1 MLHKTGTHRFEDFI
15 ADTARAATADELFGT
30 FTSAMH
36 RFGYDQVNFSIPRD
50 LDLPPEHNRSSIFVS
65 YPEDW
70 QKYYVE
76 KDVARIDPVL
86 RAAATHHWGFLWS
99 DLEKQNAL
107 TKTQISLF
115 RMAEDAGL
123 NNGIGIPFKGSRA
136 QIAGVAL
143 ASRERSNACLKNLDL
158 ISAYCTQFYAAYK
171 RLYARSE
178 TQTFAVLTPKEEEI
192 LLWVASGKTDED
204 IASILTISRN
214 TVDTHMRHIFRKLDV
229 TNRVQAVVKA
239 VMAGIIHP

>member
-1 MLHKTGTHRFEDFI
+1 FEDFI

-50 LDLPPEHNRSSIFVS
+50 LDLPPEHNRNSVFVN

-70 QKYYVE
+70 QKFYEE
-76 KDVARIDPVL
+76 KGIARIDPVL

-99 DLEKQNAL
+99 DLEKHQTL
-107 TKTQISLF
+107 EKSQIKLM
-115 RMAEDAGL
+115 RLAEDAGL

-143 ASRERSNACLKNLDL
+143 ATRERTDACVKNLDL

-171 RLYARSE
+171 RLFTRPASA
-178 TQTFAVLTPKEEEI
+178 TFTVLTPKEEEV
-192 LLWVASGKTDED
+192 LLWVAAGKTDED

>member
-1 MLHKTGTHRFEDFI
+1 MLHTPGTHRFEDFI
-15 ADTARAATADELFGT
+15 TDTARAATADDLFGT
-30 FTSAMH
+30 FTTAMN
-36 RFGYDQVNFSIPRD
+36 RFGYDLINFSVPRD
-50 LDLPPEHNRSSIFVS
+50 LDIPAEFNRTGLLVN

-70 QKYYVE
+70 QKHYEE
-76 KDVARIDPVL
+76 KGLARFDPVL

-99 DLEKQNAL
+99 DLEKQQSL
-107 TKTQISLF
+107 DKVQISLM
-115 RMAEDAGL
+115 RLAEEAGL
-123 NNGIGIPFKGSRA
+123 NNGIGVPFKGRRA

-143 ASRERSNACLKNLDL
+143 ASTERTDACLGNLDL

-171 RLYARSE
+171 RLYVRPAS
-178 TQTFAVLTPKEEEI
+178 QTFTVLTPKEEEI
-192 LLWVASGKTDED
+192 LLWVAAGKTDED